1 MYVCVYIYFSV
12 CILCFTKH
20 RELNPVFCDNLE
32 GWDGAG
38 DGRKVQEEGDYEYLW
53 LIRVDVWKRP
63 TQFRKA
69 IILQLKKSS
78 EMTEVADKLH

>member
-38 DGRKVQEEGDYEYLW
+38 DGRKVQEEGDYEYL
-53 LIRVDVWKRP
+53 
-63 TQFRKA
+63 
-69 IILQLKKSS
+69 
-78 EMTEVADKLH
+78 